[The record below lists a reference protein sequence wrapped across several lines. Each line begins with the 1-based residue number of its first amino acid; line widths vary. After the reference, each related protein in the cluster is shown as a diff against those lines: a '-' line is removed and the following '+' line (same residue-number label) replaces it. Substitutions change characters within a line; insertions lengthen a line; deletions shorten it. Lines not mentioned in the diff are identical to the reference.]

1 MGTKERRAGEKQAR
15 LAQILDGARKML
27 FSHGIDNISMSGI
40 ARKAE
45 LGVGTIYFYFQSK
58 EDIFA
63 ALQEEGLALLYR
75 NIQQIHS
82 RPVAGDKKLTL
93 IGQAFYAFCHDH
105 KDYYDVINYFLSSS
119 KIFFTPD
126 LKNQIDMSGGKI
138 LDLIEKIIEQGMADR
153 TFAPTDARKY
163 AVHFF
168 GALHGVMHLK
178 KLENTALAKED
189 HQQIYAFSLSQLVA
203 GLKGGDTCSQT

>member
-63 ALQEEGLALLYR
+63 ALQEEGLSLLYR
-75 NIQQIHS
+75 NIQQIES
-82 RPVAGDKKLTL
+82 RPVASDKQLTL
-93 IGQAFYAFCHDH
+93 IGQAFYTFCHDH

-138 LDLIEKIIEQGMADR
+138 LDLIEKIIEQGMAER

-189 HQQIYAFSLSQLVA
+189 HQQIYAFSLAQLVA
-203 GLKGGDTCSQT
+203 GLKGGDPCSQT

>member
-15 LAQILDGARKML
+15 LAQIRDDARKML

-58 EDIFA
+58 ENIFA

-126 LKNQIDMSGGKI
+126 LKNQIARLSIEVAEKI
-138 LDLIEKIIEQGMADR
+138 LQHELAEDEK
-153 TFAPTDARKY
+153 
-163 AVHFF
+163 H
-168 GALHGVMHLK
+168 K
-178 KLENTALAKED
+178 KLINKLIGEIRLN
-189 HQQIYAFSLSQLVA
+189 
-203 GLKGGDTCSQT
+203 

>member
-15 LAQILDGARKML
+15 LDQILAGARQML
-27 FSHGIDNISMSGI
+27 FSHGIDNISISGI
-40 ARKAE
+40 AKKAE

-58 EDIFA
+58 EEIFA
-63 ALQEEGLALLYR
+63 ALQEEGLSLLYR

-82 RPVAGDKKLTL
+82 RPVTSDRKLTL
-93 IGQAFYAFCHDH
+93 IGQAFYTFCHDH

-119 KIFFTPD
+119 KIFFGPD
-126 LKNQIDMSGGKI
+126 LKNQIDMSGAKI
-138 LDLIEKIIEQGMADR
+138 LDLIEKIIEQGMAES

-189 HQQIYAFSLSQLVA
+189 HRQIYAFSLAQLVA
-203 GLKGGDTCSQT
+203 GLKGGNLCSQI